1 MSTLTSLGT
10 IVGGGAIE
18 IVTPEPLAGSA
29 RQALNDN
36 FRAIYDGFQDVATNN
51 AAVNYTSKAIGTIY
65 QNTTGKPVF
74 LSITVVHSNM
84 WNTVI
89 LNIAAASA
97 SLPSSGGNATTVT
110 SSSTLVTNQQQLLVA
125 MVPPGWYY
133 NLTTDGGT
141 GWSIAY
147 WIETAIG

>member
-29 RQALNDN
+29 GQALNDN

-74 LSITVVHSNM
+74 LSITVGHSNM

>member
-1 MSTLTSLGT
+1 MSALTSLGT
-10 IVGGGAIE
+10 IAGGGAIE

-29 RQALNDN
+29 GQALNDN
-36 FRAIYDGFQDVATNN
+36 FRAIYNGFQAVAAKN
-51 AAVNYTSKAIGTIY
+51 AAVNYTSNAIGTIY

-74 LSITVVHSNM
+74 LSITVGHSNM
-84 WNTVI
+84 WNTVL

-97 SLPSSGGNATTVT
+97 SLPSSGGNATTVA
-110 SSSTLVTNQQQLLVA
+110 SSSTLVVNLQQLLVA

-133 NLTTDGGT
+133 NVTTDGGT

-147 WIETAIG
+147 WIETAMG